1 VVGTVLAYALCTM
14 AWGTSWYVIRLC
26 IGPGGY
32 ATFDA
37 AALRFVLAA
46 VLFLPVLLSP
56 RVRPLPRGAGQWSWL
71 VGAGALN
78 ALGYGLVYA
87 GEETVPGGLAAVLY
101 ATEPLMLAPLLLLT
115 RTERVTRADLAGA
128 LVAFAGI
135 VILFAERLEV
145 STEQAVGILLILC
158 AVAVSAVYSVI
169 LKQHAAS
176 VHPFALTAVFLS
188 VSAIGLS
195 VAAAF
200 EGAPLPDPLPLVPTL
215 ALVYLALVASIVAF
229 GAYIFLLSRA
239 RLMTAMT
246 LVFVLPVIALVVDA
260 FFEREVRLTSRSY
273 AGVAVT
279 LSGVVFSALQK
290 SRGAEPSAELDAVSG
305 A

>member
-1 VVGTVLAYALCTM
+1 
-14 AWGTSWYVIRLC
+14 
-26 IGPGGY
+26 
-32 ATFDA
+32 
-37 AALRFVLAA
+37 
-46 VLFLPVLLSP
+46 VLLSP
-56 RVRPLPRGAGQWSWL
+56 RVRPLPHGAAQWGWL

-78 ALGYGLVYA
+78 ALGYGLVYV

-101 ATEPLMLAPLLLLT
+101 ATEPLMLAPLLVLT

-135 VILFAERLEV
+135 VLLFAERLEV

-169 LKQHAAS
+169 LKQHADR
-176 VHPFALTAVFLS
+176 VHPFALTAVFLA
-188 VSAIGLS
+188 VSAAGLS
-195 VAAAF
+195 LAALV

-229 GAYIFLLSRA
+229 GAYIYLLSRA

-246 LVFVLPVIALVVDA
+246 LVFVLPVIALAVDA
-260 FFEREVRLTSRSY
+260 VWEQEVRLTGRSY

-290 SRGAEPSAELDAVSG
+290 ARTSERASPLDAVSG